1 MPGSRSGG
9 AGRNEAPDPGGTG
22 GHETVRGQD
31 DCEFEANLDAVEA
44 FLTAAEVSG
53 AFDALLDDLANT
65 VVPNL
70 ERLSAHG
77 AVVPQ
82 PRDQFPRGT
91 RCRRAP
97 PGTLGA
103 GELREYLAGD
113 YLILYALI
121 DRSVYLLSIKHHRQL
136 SFDLGAHWKPVG
148 D

>member
-1 MPGSRSGG
+1 MATKRF
-9 AGRNEAPDPGGTG
+9 A
-22 GHETVRGQD
+22 VRTTAN
-31 DCEFEANLDAVEA
+31 FEANLDAVEA

-70 ERLSAHG
+70 ER
-77 AVVPQ
+77 
-82 PRDQFPRGT
+82 FPRMG
-91 RCRRAP
+91 RSFLNRAANSLEARDAV
-97 PGTLGA
+97 GRLQARLGA